1 MTIDAVVYI
10 SSVANPRKHSRKIEC
25 LESFADGVKNSGG
38 NVVVEWDH
46 KYTPSRLAVMLGWA
60 TTNTG
65 GPNIALRKQII
76 AEQQRQGL
84 KTMCIDASCWKYLDD
99 QGT

>member
-38 NVVVEWDH
+38 NVVVEWDY
-46 KYTPSRLAVMLGWA
+46 KYTPSRLAVMLPRFE
-60 TTNTG
+60 N
-65 GPNIALRKQII
+65 NVH
-76 AEQQRQGL
+76 
-84 KTMCIDASCWKYLDD
+84 
-99 QGT
+99 